1 MKLRS
6 LSKWLL
12 KLLDLLKYDMFSIR
26 NEEGSAGELF
36 CMKKKIR
43 DEIRKLGVSIIYLFG
58 SRAVGRGSPL
68 SDVDIGVVLK
78 NPPVDGDLRDLYNKI
93 FRVLSDQYPASKVD
107 LVFLQTAPL
116 ALQFFAVRDGK
127 VLFEEDPRYT
137 ADYEKRVIQEYLDF
151 RPVLNLFDGVR
162 AERYAKA

>member
-1 MKLRS
+1 
-6 LSKWLL
+6 LS
-12 KLLDLLKYDMFSIR
+12 
-26 NEEGSAGELF
+26 GSR
-36 CMKKKIR
+36 CIYMKKKIK
-43 DEIRKLGVSIIYLFG
+43 DEIKRLEVSIIYLFG

-78 NPPVDGDLRDLYNKI
+78 NPPVDGDIRALYNK
-93 FRVLSDQYPASKVD
+93 FYGLLSDQYPESKLD

-127 VLFEEDPRYT
+127 VIFEEDPRYT

-151 RPVLNLFDGVR
+151 RPVLNLFDEVT

>member
-1 MKLRS
+1 
-6 LSKWLL
+6 
-12 KLLDLLKYDMFSIR
+12 
-26 NEEGSAGELF
+26 
-36 CMKKKIR
+36 MKKKIK

-58 SRAVGRGSPL
+58 SRAIGRGSTL

-78 NPPVDGDLRDLYNKI
+78 NPPIDADTRALYNKLYGL
-93 FRVLSDQYPASKVD
+93 LSDQYPESKLD

-116 ALQFFAVRDGK
+116 ALQFFAVKDGK
-127 VLFEEDPRYT
+127 LLFDEDSRYT

-151 RPVLNLFDGVR
+151 RSVLDLFDGVT